1 MQDNPKNTIYAAKRL
16 IGRVESD
23 ALAKDIGHLQWD
35 LDVIYNDAGVPLFK
49 GKCLIVT
56 CYVSLRI
63 ITRHF
68 RA

>member
-1 MQDNPKNTIYAAKRL
+1 MQDNPRNTIYAAKRL

-49 GKCLIVT
+49 GEMSDYNLLWL
-56 CYVSLRI
+56 S
-63 ITRHF
+63 
-68 RA
+68 